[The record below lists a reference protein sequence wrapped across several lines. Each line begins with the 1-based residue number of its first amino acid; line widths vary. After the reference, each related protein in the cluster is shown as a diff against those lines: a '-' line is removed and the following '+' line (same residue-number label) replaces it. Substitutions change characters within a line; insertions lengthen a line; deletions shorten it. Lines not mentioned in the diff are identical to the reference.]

1 MTHIEQTLAA
11 LQARFG
17 PDLPVTVFRGETTIT
32 VPGERVAEVLGFL
45 KTDPALQYNF
55 LADITASDDY
65 PAAPRFKVVYQL
77 RALGPMTSL
86 RVKCA
91 VDGDAPT
98 LPTVTGVYRNAGWPE
113 REVYDMFGVTFAGHP
128 DPRRILM
135 PADWEGHPLRKDY
148 PLGYEEVQFTFN
160 FNEIDRKKPYAKA

>member
-17 PDLPVTVFRGETTIT
+17 PGLAVTVFRGETTIT

-45 KTDPALQYNF
+45 KEDPALQYNF
-55 LADITASDDY
+55 LADITASDDD
-65 PAAPRFKVVYQL
+65 PEEPRFKVVYQL

-91 VDGDAPT
+91 VGGEAAA
-98 LPTVTGVYRNAGWPE
+98 LPTATGVYRNAGWPE
-113 REVYDMFGVTFAGHP
+113 RELYDMFGITFTGHP
-128 DPRRILM
+128 DLRRILM
-135 PADWEGHPLRKDY
+135 PADWEGHPLRKDF

-160 FNEIDRKKPYAKA
+160 FDEIDRKKPYAKQ

>member
-65 PAAPRFKVVYQL
+65 PSPPAPRA
-77 RALGPMTSL
+77 R
-86 RVKCA
+86 
-91 VDGDAPT
+91 
-98 LPTVTGVYRNAGWPE
+98 
-113 REVYDMFGVTFAGHP
+113 
-128 DPRRILM
+128 
-135 PADWEGHPLRKDY
+135 
-148 PLGYEEVQFTFN
+148 
-160 FNEIDRKKPYAKA
+160 